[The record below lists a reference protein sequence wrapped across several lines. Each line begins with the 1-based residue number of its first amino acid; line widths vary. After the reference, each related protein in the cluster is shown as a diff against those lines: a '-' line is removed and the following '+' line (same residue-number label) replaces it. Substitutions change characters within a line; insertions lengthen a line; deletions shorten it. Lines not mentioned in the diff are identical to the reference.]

1 MYLTYEAYQACG
13 GTMSEA
19 DFIQAEFRAR
29 KRIDCLTDN
38 RVAGMS
44 EVPAAVK
51 QAMLTIIRVDGAV
64 GADAQARTPLVAS
77 FATDGYSESYGSA
90 EGRTGALE
98 TQLNDEIGR
107 LLYGVTDDNGV
118 PLLYRGVM

>member
-29 KRIDCLTDN
+29 KRIDWLTDN

-44 EVPAAVK
+44 EVPEAVK

-64 GADAQARTPLVAS
+64 GADAQARTPLVLWQRRGQ
-77 FATDGYSESYGSA
+77 DGRSGDAA
-90 EGRTGALE
+90 ERRDRAAALRR
-98 TQLNDEIGR
+98 DG
-107 LLYGVTDDNGV
+107 
-118 PLLYRGVM
+118 